1 MRSANHKETKSYTL
15 PEAIHA
21 TIAEHLYAAYSESA
35 SLIGKL
41 DRWTKQRITDENLA
55 KVALVFESDSPAEA
69 CYRDLVREIDSE
81 AESGIFLARQSSQPE
96 HLRNVIDEPGVSG
109 QLGREMASIAP
120 TLFSEEAARSLNNLD
135 LVWVSLQASHDRAH
149 LDASVSEIIM
159 GFLMNDAVAVRD
171 MTNSMRAL
179 NYTYHE
185 DSVRRRCDLPVL
197 LQDAEI
203 KDLRT
208 MVTELSERSG
218 SYEDRV
224 NEIRRKADTH
234 HRTPLS

>member
-1 MRSANHKETKSYTL
+1 
-15 PEAIHA
+15 
-21 TIAEHLYAAYSESA
+21 
-35 SLIGKL
+35 
-41 DRWTKQRITDENLA
+41 
-55 KVALVFESDSPAEA
+55 
-69 CYRDLVREIDSE
+69 
-81 AESGIFLARQSSQPE
+81 
-96 HLRNVIDEPGVSG
+96 
-109 QLGREMASIAP
+109 MASIAP
-120 TLFSEEAARSLNNLD
+120 TLFAEEAARSLNNLD